1 MRLHRRAAIR
11 WEKVLNVVETE
22 RGNITLNGDCNA

>member
-1 MRLHRRAAIR
+1 MSLNRRAAVR

-22 RGNITLNGDCNA
+22 RGKIT

>member
-22 RGNITLNGDCNA
+22 RGNIT

>member
-1 MRLHRRAAIR
+1 MSLNRRAAVR

-22 RGNITLNGDCNA
+22 RGKVT